1 MIIFKICLQIKNY
14 FVVIVWFIMRVSVR
28 IWARFM
34 VMFKV
39 RERACIRL

>member
-1 MIIFKICLQIKNY
+1 MITFKIRVQIKNN

-34 VMFKV
+34 VMF
-39 RERACIRL
+39 